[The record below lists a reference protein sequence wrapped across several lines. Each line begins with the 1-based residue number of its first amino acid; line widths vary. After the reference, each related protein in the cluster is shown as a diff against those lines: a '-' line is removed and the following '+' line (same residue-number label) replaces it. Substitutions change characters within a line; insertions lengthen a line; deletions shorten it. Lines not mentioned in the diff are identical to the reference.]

1 MFMNRFTARGVAIT
15 AIGLCGALVV
25 SAAFRKQPQ
34 HTRSRTIA
42 LTAVSAQ
49 GVWTE
54 EAVVAGNAWRR
65 DFVPAS
71 PVLRTGETVRIRLES
86 PDVVHSFAIPE
97 LGIDPV
103 EVHPGRTTWLTVTPE
118 RQGVFTYYC
127 TVVCG
132 ERHFA
137 MQGLLQVTDDGAP
150 ADSPPA
156 PTRPGGEY
164 WLTAPPRASVA
175 QVPRGAALY
184 RRSGC
189 VTCHGEAGQGG
200 VRNPN
205 SMNATVPELATLA
218 RRTFLFSA
226 ADVAAFR
233 AALDGPVPLG
243 TAPPGLP
250 LYRAVK
256 TQYLATRHLVRDGR
270 SSTKLDAGGPRPP
283 LDMPAWGTRLT
294 DSEIDA
300 ILAYLFDLG
309 GPEPQADALSLPS
322 RTHSKGDVP

>member
-1 MFMNRFTARGVAIT
+1 MNRFTARAVAIT
-15 AIGLCGALVV
+15 AIGLGGTLVV
-25 SAAFRKQPQ
+25 SAAFRIQPPQ
-34 HTRSRTIA
+34 MTSPRTIT

-54 EAVVAGNAWRR
+54 EAVTAGNAWRR
-65 DFVPAS
+65 DFPPAR
-71 PVLRTGETVRIRLES
+71 PVLRTGEPVRIRLES

-97 LGIDPV
+97 LGVDPV
-103 EVHPGRTTWLTVTPE
+103 EVYPGRTAWLTVTPE

-137 MQGLLQVTDDGAP
+137 MQGSLQVTDGGARVEP
-150 ADSPPA
+150 PPA
-156 PTRPGGEY
+156 LTRPGGDY
-164 WLTAPPRASVA
+164 WSTVPPGPGAVQA
-175 QVPRGAALY
+175 ARGAALY

-189 VTCHGEAGQGG
+189 VTCHGEGGRGG

-205 SMNATVPELATLA
+205 SMNAAVPELATLA

-233 AALDGPVPLG
+233 AALDGPVPLA

-250 LYRAVK
+250 LYRAVT
-256 TQYLATRHLVRDGR
+256 TQYLATRQLVRDGR
-270 SSTKLDAGGPRPP
+270 SSTKLDADGPRPP
-283 LDMPAWGTRLT
+283 LDMPAWGARLT
-294 DSEIDA
+294 DSEVDA
-300 ILAYLFDLG
+300 VLAYLLG
-309 GPEPQADALSLPS
+309 LGDPEARVAAISAPS
-322 RTHSKGDVP
+322 PTHSKGDVP

>member
-1 MFMNRFTARGVAIT
+1 MNRFTARAVAIT
-15 AIGLCGALVV
+15 SIGLCGTLVV
-25 SAAFRKQPQ
+25 SAAFRIQPPP
-34 HTRSRTIA
+34 TPPRTIT

-54 EAVVAGNAWRR
+54 EPVTAGNAWRR
-65 DFVPAS
+65 DFLPAR
-71 PVLRTGETVRIRLES
+71 PVLRTGETVHIRLES
-86 PDVVHSFAIPE
+86 PDVLHSFAIPE

-103 EVHPGRTTWLTVTPE
+103 EVYPGRTIWLTVTPE
-118 RQGVFTYYC
+118 RRGVFTYYC

-137 MQGLLQVTDDGAP
+137 MQGSLQVTDDGAP
-150 ADSPPA
+150 VEPPPA
-156 PTRPGGEY
+156 LTRPGGDY
-164 WLTAPPRASVA
+164 WSTAPPGPGAGQA
-175 QVPRGAALY
+175 ARGAELY

-233 AALDGPVPLG
+233 AALDGRVPLG

-250 LYRAVK
+250 LYHAVK

-270 SSTKLDAGGPRPP
+270 SSTKLHPGGARPP

-294 DSEIDA
+294 DPEIDA
-300 ILAYLFDLG
+300 ILAYLMDLG
-309 GPEPQADALSLPS
+309 GPDAQAAALSATS
-322 RTHSKGDVP
+322 HTHSKGDVP